1 MTPSEI
7 RALISSNLAD
17 NSAITAV
24 KHRAV
29 ENELINYSE
38 GVSTQVEALSTAFL
52 ATLPKNIGW
61 VGNFNPGSS
70 TTLTFGGNVTNA
82 VIANVA
88 ESIISVT
95 VLNAM
100 PSMNY
105 LVKGYVES
113 MGGLSEDNTVGAVV
127 FKKIST
133 SQFQISTGE
142 FDNENQNL
150 KIHLEVKSLD

>member
-1 MTPSEI
+1 MTPTEI
-7 RALISSNLAD
+7 RALIASNLAD
-17 NSAITAV
+17 NSAILAV

-38 GVSTQVEALSTAFL
+38 GISTQLEALSTAFL
-52 ATLPKNIGW
+52 KTLPKNVGW
-61 VGNFNPGSS
+61 ISGYNYGTA

-82 VIANVA
+82 VLANVA
-88 ESIISVT
+88 EGIISVT

-105 LVKGYVES
+105 LVKGYIES
-113 MGGLSEDNTVGAVV
+113 MGGITEDNTAAAVV

-133 SQFQISTGE
+133 SQFQISAGE
-142 FDNENQNL
+142 TQPEDQNL
-150 KIHLEVKSLD
+150 KIHLEVISLD

>member
-1 MTPSEI
+1 MTPAEI

-17 NSAITAV
+17 NSSITAV

-29 ENELINYSE
+29 ENELINYA
-38 GVSTQVEALSTAFL
+38 EATNSQLDTLSTAFL
-52 ATLPKNIGW
+52 ASLPKNKGW
-61 VGNFNPGSS
+61 VGNFNPGTS

-82 VIANVA
+82 TLANVA

-105 LVKGYVES
+105 VVKGYVES
-113 MGGLSEDNTVGAVV
+113 MGGLSEDNTVGTVV

-150 KIHLEVKSLD
+150 KIHLEVTSLD